1 MAISG
6 YNEADKPPPAQY
18 ADTASNPAQA
28 PRDRPLPAFEANSQ
42 AWCSSEISNIFGV
55 NDEQFLAVVS
65 SLHHP

>member
-42 AWCSSEISNIFGV
+42 TWCSSEISNIFGV
-55 NDEQFLAVVS
+55 N
-65 SLHHP
+65 